1 MSCQSGAL
9 TFSFLSRGQPRQLKF
24 TTQVSS
30 GNQTVL
36 EAHDYIE
43 AALDSGA
50 ADIFL
55 VYLEGIRQPSR
66 FREVADKAAALGKP
80 LIVADHLGPGMGQMI
95 AFTEGSEAANP
106 YWPKQVPVDAF
117 CALIVNNLD
126 YRPPVAK
133 GNS

>member
-1 MSCQSGAL
+1 LRIGIV
-9 TFSFLSRGQPRQLKF
+9 RGQ
-24 TTQVSS
+24 V
-30 GNQTVL
+30 VL
-36 EAHDYIE
+36 N
-43 AALDSGA
+43 AA
-50 ADIFL
+50 IPEFK
-55 VYLEGIRQPSR
+55 GIRLLVVEPVTAENLAKNDGSGGG
-66 FREVADKAAALGKP
+66 KA

-106 YWPKQVPVDAF
+106 YWPELVPVDAY